1 MRPRHIALAATV
13 ALLGA
18 QAFAQTPPANNSMSG
33 ARPGHV
39 PGVGASE
46 PSSSR
51 ASNITPRDT
60 KSSIAPTLPAPDLGM
75 DASATEYVRAARASL
90 MAGKTGQA
98 QQALEMAE
106 TRLLDR
112 VVPPGGMPA
121 PVDSPMVSQIREA
134 RRALA
139 DGNSPAAMTLIDR
152 ALAG

>member
-1 MRPRHIALAATV
+1 MRPRHIALAATL

-18 QAFAQTPPANNSMSG
+18 QAFAQTPPSNSVSG

-39 PGVGASE
+39 VGVGASE

-60 KSSIAPTLPAPDLGM
+60 KSVIAPTLPAPDLGM
-75 DASATEYVRAARASL
+75 DAPAIEYVRAARASL
-90 MAGKTGQA
+90 MAGQTGRA

-112 VVPPGGMPA
+112 VVPPGRMTGPI
-121 PVDSPMVSQIREA
+121 DSPLVTQIREA

-139 DGNSPAAMTLIDR
+139 DGNSPAAITLIDR